1 MLLAYVPA
9 EKIKKGPKKRRR
21 IGGDI
26 LDKMHALFGSPPWDP
41 DDFDALSSETQETA
55 VMHSI
60 HPINK
65 TLKERKNVLPIN
77 RLKLPYRIR
86 MLLYRIAVVA
96 GIDVI
101 MEILAQKEGLT
112 EENIRAYL
120 KKKHPH
126 IFRVVFGL
134 TDEELAAILR
144 NALKEVDEGKA
155 WEKVLEKL
163 PEKIKRKI
171 YMVMELLGDSFGA
184 SHLRRLLENELKKL

>member
-9 EKIKKGPKKRRR
+9 EKIKKAPKKKRR
-21 IGGDI
+21 IGRDI

-41 DDFDALSSETQETA
+41 DDFDALSSETQDAA
-55 VMHSI
+55 VMHNI

-65 TLKERKNVLPIN
+65 TLKERKNTSPIN

-101 MEILAQKEGLT
+101 MELLSQKEGLT
-112 EENIRAYL
+112 EENIRSYL
-120 KKKHPH
+120 KEKHPH

-134 TDEELAAILR
+134 TDEELATILKK
-144 NALKEVDEGKA
+144 ALKDLDDGKPWEEV
-155 WEKVLEKL
+155 VEKL
-163 PEKIKRKI
+163 PEKVKRKI